1 MNDKTFPEKT
11 RLSSTV
17 YLKSKKKKK
26 KIKKLIR
33 ALQSKSFFTTFHYLN
48 LSEVEE
54 ILNIFLEINAKF
66 TVKEMKSTT
75 LKSTTLKS

>member
-17 YLKSKKKKK
+17 YLKSKKKK

-54 ILNIFLEINAKF
+54 IILNIFLEINAKF

>member
-17 YLKSKKKKK
+17 YLKSKKKK

>member
-17 YLKSKKKKK
+17 YLKSKKKK

-75 LKSTTLKS
+75 